1 MAAQSTA
8 TAETMESRAHGARLS
23 RWRYRNRRLVG
34 WLFILPWVLGFLI
47 FDVFALVLN
56 FLLSFTDFTVGAN
69 IPDWMGLANYEQ
81 AFVKDKLVGISFVNT
96 VYYVGL
102 SVPLGMVI
110 AFTLALLLNAEIRGR
125 GIFRTIYYLPGLVPV
140 AASSII
146 WLFMFRTRNGFLNL
160 FLNLFG
166 ISPVPWLSRPEWS
179 KPALILMSLWYFGQ
193 QMVIYLAGLQGIPT
207 ELYEAAEIDGASGLQ
222 RLVRITIPLMTP
234 MLFFNLVMGIIGSF
248 QVFTSAFLM
257 TQGGPLNST
266 LFYMLHLYNNAFRYF
281 RMGYSSALAVLLFLV
296 ILALTLFVN
305 KTSGRWVYYGGT

>member
-1 MAAQSTA
+1 MTAQSAASAGAMEGRA
-8 TAETMESRAHGARLS
+8 TQARPS
-23 RWRYRNRRLVG
+23 RWRFRNRRWIG
-34 WLFILPWVLGFLI
+34 WLFILPWVIGFLI
-47 FDVFALVLN
+47 FDVFALLLN
-56 FLLSFTDFTVGAN
+56 FYLSFTDFTVGAKLPQWVG
-69 IPDWMGLANYEQ
+69 IANYQQ
-81 AFVKDKLVGISFVNT
+81 AFVKDRLVGISFTNT

-102 SVPLGMVI
+102 SVPLGMLI
-110 AFTLALLLNAEIRGR
+110 AFTLALLLNADIRGR
-125 GIFRTIYYLPGLVPV
+125 GVFRTIYYLPGLVPV

-160 FLNLFG
+160 FLSLFG
-166 ISPVPWLSRPEWS
+166 INPVPWLSRPEWS
-179 KPALILMSLWYFGQ
+179 KPALILMSLWNFGQ

-207 ELYEAAEIDGASGLQ
+207 ELYEAAEIDGANSAQ
-222 RLVRITIPLMTP
+222 RLARITIPLMTP

-296 ILALTLFVN
+296 ILVLTLIVN
-305 KTSGRWVYYGGT
+305 KTSDQWVYYGGT